1 MRAEISAEDDQHVG
15 VLVIDNN
22 GSEHDLTLLKSDG
35 EVVYHDHDNYP
46 SEPESRTENQN
57 QHVFQARKYAKYY
70 VYRETAYDTL
80 TPYRNPDR
88 IAATLC
94 TLQNRSL
101 GEIEADFGQFYRQ
114 QASHFREEV
123 QRPVSISRHV
133 SGDDFVLYHQH
144 VQLEADLDEVRGTAE
159 QFAEEIGSLTAD
171 IASEFSLQDFLDGAL
186 GGIADTFT
194 DEADADDLE
203 LDLPDFGIE
212 NTSQVYYRYYEA
224 TNETRTVGDDEF
236 DPDPDTRLEM
246 PPSSVESLEQFD
258 ALLSRHL
265 LCQLR
270 DAYVSRGIEPP
281 AAYRV
286 LGHGTHHD
294 AQNYRIV
301 DLYPDY
307 VDPDA
312 DISGYVA

>member
-1 MRAEISAEDDQHVG
+1 MQGEIIDREDDWIG
-15 VLVIDNN
+15 VRVVDNN
-22 GSEHDLTLLKSDG
+22 GIEHKIAVNKDG
-35 EVVYHDHDNYP
+35 TNRGHGQDGYP
-46 SEPESRTENQN
+46 DDADERTENEN
-57 QHVFQARKYAKYY
+57 QHVAQARKYAKYY
-70 VYRETAYDTL
+70 VYRETDYDTL

-94 TLQNRSL
+94 TLQNHSL

-114 QASHFREEV
+114 QASHFHEEV
-123 QRPVSISRHV
+123 ARPVSISRHV
-133 SGDDFVLYHQH
+133 SGDEFVLYHQH
-144 VQLEADLDEVRGTAE
+144 VQLAADLDEIRGTAE
-159 QFAEEIGSLTAD
+159 QFAEEIGRLTAD

-186 GGIADTFT
+186 EGIAARFT
-194 DEADADDLE
+194 EEVDDDDLE

-212 NTSQVYYRYYEA
+212 STSQVYYRHYEA
-224 TNETRTVGDDEF
+224 TNETRTVGDDGL

-312 DISGYVA
+312 DIPGYVA

>member
-1 MRAEISAEDDQHVG
+1 MDATIEGENEDGIGLYVTDNEG
-15 VLVIDNN
+15 V
-22 GSEHDLTLLKSDG
+22 EHGIEMTFDG
-35 EVVYHDHDNYP
+35 EILYHSQDGYADDP
-46 SEPESRTENQN
+46 DSRAGDGN
-57 QHVFQARKYAKYY
+57 QHVAQARKYAKYY
-70 VYRETAYDTL
+70 VYRETDYDTL
-80 TPYRNPDR
+80 TAYRNPDR

-123 QRPVSISRHV
+123 ARPVSISRHV
-133 SGDDFVLYHQH
+133 AGDDFVLYHQH
-144 VQLEADLDEVRGTAE
+144 VQLAAGLDEIRGTAE
-159 QFAEEIGSLTAD
+159 QFAEEIGRLTAD
-171 IASEFSLQDFLDGAL
+171 IASEFSLRDFLDGAFD
-186 GGIADTFT
+186 GIADTFT
-194 DEADADDLE
+194 EEADADDLE

-212 NTSQVYYRYYEA
+212 STSQVYYRYYEA
-224 TNETRTVGDDEF
+224 TNETRTVGDDGL

-312 DISGYVA
+312 DIPGYVA